1 MTLYHYRAF
10 DREGMMAQ
18 GIMDASSS
26 ASLSTKLQQLGY
38 SLISASLSRTETH
51 FLSYFFLQQV
61 KLVDLKNF
69 FLHLEQFET
78 AGIALKESLEE
89 LCTLQE
95 SKVFRKILLEINED
109 IQRGVLLSQALLKH
123 PRVFDAI
130 MASFIVVG
138 EKTGRFSPAL
148 QHLTQYLNWKNTV
161 HAKIFKALRY
171 PLIMAVFL
179 LVTCIILV
187 AIFVPELLSFILS
200 FNLELPLSTRI
211 LVGCASFLSSF
222 LPLLFILVGGTSC
235 ITLFFFQLHPAGTSW
250 KNRIKEVLPFIGPL
264 WCKLA
269 LSHFFHLFSA
279 LWESGVDVIE
289 ILDLT
294 QNSSSSFHLKRIL
307 GKVKEDVQEG
317 QSLSLAFQRTNVFP
331 SIVIRMINVGEK
343 TSTLAPN
350 LSAIKDY
357 LNTSLQEEIDHFI
370 SLLEPLMLLIIGG
383 LMAWII
389 MAVFLPLY
397 ETLVTLEC

>member
-10 DREGMMAQ
+10 DREGMMSQ
-18 GIMDASSS
+18 GIMDASSRV
-26 ASLSTKLQQLGY
+26 SLSTKLQQLGY
-38 SLISASLSRTETH
+38 SLISASLSRTENN
-51 FLSYFFLQQV
+51 FLSHFFLQRV

-89 LCTLQE
+89 LCAIQE

-109 IQRGVLLSQALLKH
+109 IQRGISLSQALLKH

-148 QHLTQYLNWKNTV
+148 QHLTQYLHWKHTV
-161 HAKIFKALRY
+161 HAKILKALRY
-171 PLIMAVFL
+171 PLIMGIFL
-179 LVTCIILV
+179 LVTCVILV
-187 AIFVPELLSFILS
+187 AVFVPELLSFILS

-222 LPLLFILVGGTSC
+222 LPLLFTLVGGTSC
-235 ITLFFFQLHPAGTSW
+235 ITLFFFHLHPAGPSW
-250 KNRIKEVLPFIGPL
+250 KSRIKEALPFVGPL

-269 LSHFFHLFSA
+269 LLHFFHLFSA
-279 LWESGVDVIE
+279 LWESGIDVLE
-289 ILDLT
+289 ILNLT

-350 LSAIKDY
+350 LAAIKDY

-383 LMAWII
+383 FMAWII